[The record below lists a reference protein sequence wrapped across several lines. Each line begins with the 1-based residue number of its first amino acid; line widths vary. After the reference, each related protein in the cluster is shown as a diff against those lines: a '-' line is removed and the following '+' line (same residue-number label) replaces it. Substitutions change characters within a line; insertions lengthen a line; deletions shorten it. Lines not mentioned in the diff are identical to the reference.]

1 MKMGRTRADSRGFLL
16 LLMRAAQNTVRK
28 QGETDMFGVIRIV
41 CLACIAGMSGAARA
55 ESVYIEDLTW
65 QEVHAAVQDGK
76 TTAIIYTG
84 STEQNGPHM
93 ALGKHNFVAHY
104 AAGEIAERLGNAL
117 VYPTLPFAPT
127 GSRMGRSGHMQYAG
141 SISLDPEIFFAI
153 VRQVA
158 ESAVIA
164 GFKNV
169 FIMGDHGGGQEELQL
184 AAKELDEE
192 WGEKGVHV
200 YYVPDLYYKEKD
212 QMKAYL
218 AQHRIPYDAHAGTD
232 DTSEI
237 MFLDK
242 GNKWIRRDKL
252 AASTAEHRPI
262 TGVEGDPTKATP
274 ELGKMFVSWK
284 IDDAVNQIHQLL
296 ASRR

>member
-1 MKMGRTRADSRGFLL
+1 VPSFTRMVLVACIVGLG
-16 LLMRAAQNTVRK
+16 RAAH
-28 QGETDMFGVIRIV
+28 
-41 CLACIAGMSGAARA
+41 A

-65 QEVHAAVQDGK
+65 QEVQMAIQHGK

-104 AAGEIAERLGNAL
+104 AAGQIAEKLGNAL

-127 GSRMGRSGHMQYAG
+127 GSRIAKTGHMQYAG
-141 SISLDPEIFFAI
+141 SVSIDPETFLGV

-158 ESAVIA
+158 ESAIVA

-169 FIMGDHGGGQEELQL
+169 FIMGDHGGGQDELRL
-184 AAKELDEE
+184 AAIDLEHE
-192 WGEKGVHV
+192 WDSKGVHV
-200 YYVPDLYYKEKD
+200 YYVPDLYFKEKD

-218 AQHRIPYDAHAGTD
+218 AERHIPYDAHAGTD

-242 GNKWIRRDKL
+242 ENKWIRRDKL
-252 AASTAEHRPI
+252 APSTAEQRPT
-262 TGVEGDPTKATP
+262 TGVEGDPTKASP
-274 ELGKMFVSWK
+274 DLGKMFLSWK
-284 IDDAVNQIHQLL
+284 IDNAINQIRQLL
-296 ASRR
+296 AAQK